1 MFILRRDMIY
11 SGQPSNIQHNISD
24 IAQRVLFTP
33 GIYFEDVDWTPRMLL
48 KAQRVASTDRVVY
61 NYLWRQG
68 SITLPD
74 TPQKR
79 EKVLEDK
86 IKLIRG
92 FQEQSQFVKDP
103 AWFTWMESSTA
114 MGILSTVAKFPTDER
129 DSYIAEL
136 RSMRVFPLMTER
148 EKMWTHRL
156 KMQLVNISPKLYC
169 IMMKFIHKGK

>member
-1 MFILRRDMIY
+1 
-11 SGQPSNIQHNISD
+11 
-24 IAQRVLFTP
+24 
-33 GIYFEDVDWTPRMLL
+33 MLL
-48 KAQRVASTDRVVY
+48 KAQRVASTELIVY

-79 EKVLEDK
+79 MKVLEDK
-86 IKLIRG
+86 IRLIRG

-103 AWFTWMESSTA
+103 AWFAWMESSTA
-114 MGILSTVAKFPTDER
+114 MGILSTVAEFPTDER

-148 EKMWTHRL
+148 EKMWTHCL
-156 KMQLVNISPKLYC
+156 KMQLANISPKLYC